1 MPASAAGNLVLD
13 GGKGMPS
20 PPVGYPRLSGATID
34 AIIDATVQIATQRLS
49 GAISVDEVS
58 QLRAQAASTLE
69 AAERLHAYPLL
80 NADEPAF
87 GLSLPGGSCD

>member
-1 MPASAAGNLVLD
+1 MQTSAADNFVVD
-13 GGKGMPS
+13 GGKDMPG
-20 PPVGYPRLSGATID
+20 PPVGYPRLSGAAID
-34 AIIDATVQIATQRLS
+34 AIIDATVQIATERLS

-58 QLRAQAASTLE
+58 QLQAQVASTLE

-87 GLSLPGGSCD
+87 GLSLPAGCCD

>member
-1 MPASAAGNLVLD
+1 
-13 GGKGMPS
+13 MPS
-20 PPVGYPRLSGATID
+20 PPVGYPRLSEAAID

-58 QLRAQAASTLE
+58 QLRAQAASTFE

-87 GLSLPGGSCD
+87 SLSLPGGSCD